1 MALVKEIKLKKFNN
15 ILRFNKLIKISNK
28 GA

>member
-1 MALVKEIKLKKFNN
+1 MALVKEVKLKKFNN

-28 GA
+28 GS

>member
-1 MALVKEIKLKKFNN
+1 MALVKEVKLKKFNN
-15 ILRFNKLIKISNK
+15 ILRFNKLIKISSK